1 MTSQNPDPDRLVS
14 AFENIDASLLWI
26 ARDELA
32 SVAIES
38 FILGEITPRLV
49 VVTRMA
55 MPARL
60 MVYAERADE
69 ARRCLRD
76 LGFEK

>member
-1 MTSQNPDPDRLVS
+1 MNFLNPDPDKLVEV
-14 AFENIDASLLWI
+14 FENIDASLLWI

-32 SVAIES
+32 SVGIES
-38 FILGEITPRLV
+38 FIFGEITPRMI
-49 VVTRMA
+49 VVTRLA

-60 MVYAERADE
+60 MVHADRADE
-69 ARRCLRD
+69 ARQCLHD

>member
-1 MTSQNPDPDRLVS
+1 VTLQNPDPNRLVS
-14 AFENIDASLLWI
+14 VFENIDASLLWI

-32 SVAIES
+32 SVGIES
-38 FILGEITPRLV
+38 FILGEITPRMI

-60 MVYAERADE
+60 MVYADKAGE
-69 ARRCLRD
+69 ALECLRD
-76 LGFEK
+76 LGFKK